1 MAPRGALKCLHRT
14 LARKDK
20 HCRLPATRSAA
31 MGGYLLKIFSLAII
45 TIPRAWGGQCWGVWS
60 AHPPKCS
67 ITWAFFFPLD
77 HCRRLL
83 SSQCNAARVTHN
95 DGAGISIARHFYL
108 ATLERGQPSI
118 GDWLALGWVLFSS
131 NPCYIYYLH
140 STTPCIIV
148 SSAKK
153 KQIHYQTAAHVR

>member
-1 MAPRGALKCLHRT
+1 MTQECTMWLLHGTSGCAKMFTSHTGQKGQT
-14 LARKDK
+14 LPPPCHLSRADGRILAKDIFAR
-20 HCRLPATRSAA
+20 HNYHPSGLGWPMLGRVVSSPA
-31 MGGYLLKIFSLAII
+31 
-45 TIPRAWGGQCWGVWS
+45 
-60 AHPPKCS
+60 KCS
-67 ITWAFFFPLD
+67 ITCAFFFPLD

-140 STTPCIIV
+140 STTPLQRLCN
-148 SSAKK
+148 
-153 KQIHYQTAAHVR
+153 RL